1 MVLVLDWK
9 QDETIVYAA
18 WPFSVERQE
27 VQFTLQPNV

>member
-9 QDETIVYAA
+9 QAQTAVYLA

-27 VQFTLQPNV
+27 VQPTLQPNV